1 MEQRGHAVLQRRLQ
15 EGADRDGPHQ
25 APEEEAAGPRSGAA
39 ASGGGGDGAE
49 GPAYPAAASATALDG
64 GARAAE
70 ASSHTPVPGLL
81 VPTYQGMA
89 NEEFLHVA
97 STRQGF
103 SSIVRTK

>member
-1 MEQRGHAVLQRRLQ
+1 
-15 EGADRDGPHQ
+15 
-25 APEEEAAGPRSGAA
+25 
-39 ASGGGGDGAE
+39 
-49 GPAYPAAASATALDG
+49 
-64 GARAAE
+64 
-70 ASSHTPVPGLL
+70 LL